1 MAGSVARCIGVLAT
15 AASFFVAARP
25 ASAQDAPAADPPA
38 AEGAGAAV
46 AERLF
51 REGRS
56 LIESGQTE
64 AACKKF
70 AESQRLDPQLGTLL
84 NLAECEAQI
93 GRTATAWARFRELAE
108 KARRAEQADRQAYAE
123 KQVAALEAKL
133 TYAVLRLPP
142 GSEDIRID
150 VDGQPLGAASYSTAL
165 PLDPGRHR
173 LDISRGVEKF
183 IVEFDLEARP
193 GQQSIDVALDD
204 AHRVGGN
211 PPAPPPPKEDGGV
224 DGRVVAGWVLIAA
237 AAVGAGVGTYFGV
250 SAMSLKDDADA
261 RCDGRFCD
269 ALGLE
274 AFEDARTN
282 AHGAT
287 VSFAIGGAAAIA
299 GTSLLVW
306 AAIDGPPAASVSL
319 AGRF

>member
-1 MAGSVARCIGVLAT
+1 MAGSAARSIGVLAT
-15 AASFFVAARP
+15 AVSVVLAARS
-25 ASAQDAPAADPPA
+25 AVAQDAPAADPPA
-38 AEGAGAAV
+38 AGGAGAAV

-56 LIESGQTE
+56 LFEAGQI
-64 AACKKF
+64 APACKKF

-84 NLAECEAQI
+84 NLAECEAQL

-108 KARRAEQADRQAYAE
+108 KARRAEQADRREYAE
-123 KQVAALEAKL
+123 KQAAALEAKL
-133 TYAVLRLPP
+133 TYAVLRLPKD
-142 GSEDIRID
+142 SQDLRID
-150 VDGQPLGAASYSTAL
+150 VDGQPLGAASYTTAL

-173 LDISRGVEKF
+173 LDITRGAEKF
-183 IVEFDLEARP
+183 VVEFDLEARP
-193 GQQSIDVALDD
+193 GQQPIDVVLDD
-204 AHRVGGN
+204 AHRVGAKQA
-211 PPAPPPPKEDGGV
+211 APPPSDDGDV
-224 DGRVVAGWVLIAA
+224 DGRAVAGWVLLAA
-237 AAVGAGVGTYFGV
+237 AAAGVGVGTYLGV

-287 VSFAIGGAAAIA
+287 VSFAIAGAAAIA

-306 AAIDGPPAASVSL
+306 VALDGPPAASVSL
-319 AGRF
+319 AGQF